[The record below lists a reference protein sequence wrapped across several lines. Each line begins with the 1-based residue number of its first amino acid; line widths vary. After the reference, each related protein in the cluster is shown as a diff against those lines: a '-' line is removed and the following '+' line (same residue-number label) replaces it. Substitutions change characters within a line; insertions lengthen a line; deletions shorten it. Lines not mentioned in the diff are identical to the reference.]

1 MLRDAHPNTL
11 NHLTLP
17 WLALTLL
24 VTRTLASSVPRP
36 PPSLNTLTSL
46 FSSSGHFIHLSNGSE
61 WTPTNEAGDK
71 LDRSREAWQP
81 SSGCRVRRFE
91 REEIVRCVEGERVV
105 VWGDSTARVL
115 FYGILNKLSPT
126 LVTAKHENRVFTFP
140 SIPSSPS
147 DPHSPLA
154 TFEYRWDPV
163 LDTNTY
169 CSFRPFLEFGYLP
182 PLNTS
187 ISNTSTIPPVIVFS
201 TGLWY
206 IDPRPNMY
214 PRFRVPEWKEDVRRI
229 LEAAKTKKLARVVVI
244 AEVEVPTEKDDLE
257 VHPPEEAREMNRWLR
272 EVMEERMVS
281 GEAERA
287 VTPVVYAPAFNAMI
301 ANLSAST
308 GDGLHYSMDVAEE
321 QADLVMNAI
330 CSSRLADLP
339 ADTCGLE
346 PVASQARADGAVWIV
361 SAVAVVLL
369 SAVLLRRR
377 KTRTH
382 VPQQYSLARLVPL
395 GWRTNKHEHEGYQ
408 LASTGGDEHPGS

>member
-1 MLRDAHPNTL
+1 MLRDAHSITL
-11 NHLTLP
+11 HKLILAWLT
-17 WLALTLL
+17 LTLL
-24 VTRTLASSVPRP
+24 VTHTLASSVPRP

-46 FSSSGHFIHLSNGSE
+46 FSSSGHFIHLSNGSQ
-61 WTPTNEAGDK
+61 WAPTNGAGDK

-81 SSGCRVRRFE
+81 SSGCGLRRFE
-91 REEIVRCVEGERVV
+91 REEILQCVEGERVV

-115 FYGILNKLSPT
+115 FYGLINKLSPT

-140 SIPSSPS
+140 SSPS
-147 DPHSPLA
+147 PPSSPLA

-169 CSFRPFLEFGYLP
+169 CSFLPFLEFGYLP

-187 ISNTSTIPPVIVFS
+187 ISNISTIPLAIVFS

-214 PRFRVPEWKEDVRRI
+214 PRFRVPEWKEDVMRI
-229 LEAAKTKKLARVVVI
+229 LEAAKTKKLARVMVI

-257 VHPPEEAREMNRWLR
+257 VHPPAEAREMNRWLR
-272 EVMEERMVS
+272 GVMEERTAS

-301 ANLSAST
+301 ANISAST

-321 QADLVMNAI
+321 QADIVLNAI

-339 ADTCGLE
+339 ADTCGVE
-346 PVASQARADGAVWIV
+346 PVASQARADGPVWIV
-361 SAVAVVLL
+361 SAVAMVLL
-369 SAVLLRRR
+369 SALLLRRR

-395 GWRTNKHEHEGYQ
+395 GWRTTNKHEHEGYQ
-408 LASTGGDEHPGS
+408 LASTSVDDDQSGS

>member
-1 MLRDAHPNTL
+1 MLRDAHPITL
-11 NHLTLP
+11 HDLILA

-24 VTRTLASSVPRP
+24 VARTLASSVPRP
-36 PPSLNTLTSL
+36 PPSLDTLTSL
-46 FSSSGHFIHLSNGSE
+46 FSANGHFGHLSNGSE

-71 LDRSREAWQP
+71 LYRTRAAWQP
-81 SSGCRVRRFE
+81 SSGCRLRRFE
-91 REEIVRCVEGERVV
+91 REEIVRCVEGERLV

-115 FYGILNKLSPT
+115 FYGLINKLSPA

-140 SIPSSPS
+140 SLPSNPS
-147 DPHSPLA
+147 SPLA
-154 TFEYRWDPV
+154 TFEYRWDPI

-169 CSFRPFLEFGYLP
+169 CSFLPFLEFGSLP

-187 ISNTSTIPPVIVFS
+187 ISSTSTIPLAIVFS

-214 PRFRVPEWKEDVRRI
+214 PRFRVPEWKEDVMRI
-229 LEAAKTKKLARVVVI
+229 LEAAKTKKLARVMVI

-257 VHPPEEAREMNRWLR
+257 VHPPAQAREMNRWLR
-272 EVMEERMVS
+272 GVMEERMVS

-308 GDGLHYSMDVAEE
+308 GDGLHYSMDIAEE
-321 QADLVMNAI
+321 QADLVLNAV

-339 ADTCGLE
+339 ADTCGLN
-346 PVASQARADGAVWIV
+346 PAIRHAWSDDAVWV
-361 SAVAVVLL
+361 VCAMAVVLL
-369 SAVLLRRR
+369 SAVFLRRR

-382 VPQQYSLARLVPL
+382 VPRQYSLARLVPL
-395 GWRTNKHEHEGYQ
+395 GWRTTGKHGDEGYQ
-408 LASTGGDEHPGS
+408 LARTNVDDEHSGS